1 MKHSGPTQ
9 CMHGNQ
15 VIACGKLLLWFYK
28 GDKLIDSGNYTTDFI
43 ESKPPDKS
51 LHDWA
56 QSPVEAEH
64 VISRLTVENQIVMD
78 PFMGSGTTGIAALKL
93 GRKFIG
99 IEIDEE
105 RFNVARGRIIN
116 SAAQAPQLEIKIPKG
131 ASN

>member
-1 MKHSGPTQ
+1 
-9 CMHGNQ
+9 MHGNQ

-28 GDKLIDSGNYTTDFI
+28 GDKLIDTGKYTTDFI

-78 PFMGSGTTGIAALKL
+78 PFMGSGTTGIATLNL

-99 IEIDEE
+99 IEIDKE
-105 RFNVARGRIIN
+105 RFDVARGRIIN
-116 SAAQAPQLEIKIPKG
+116 SAVPQLEIKRK
-131 ASN
+131 